1 MTASADRLYNL
12 ELHWDHDVRIYRLYV
27 IDNMFLLSIY
37 IQLQMKR
44 INSFSN
50 LMYNE
55 STNNN
60 NIHIQLN
67 ININISLPF
76 VVININIVDSIS
88 TLYIVKK

>member
-1 MTASADRLYNL
+1 
-12 ELHWDHDVRIYRLYV
+12 
-27 IDNMFLLSIY
+27 MFLLSIY

-76 VVININIVDSIS
+76 VVININIVDGIS